1 MTMPSEEDL
10 DFAADIE
17 AELDGALGK
26 PQQEETQEEQEE
38 RLYRRDGRR
47 FVPKEE
53 EKAAKEEKADPAAK
67 AEGAEHGAKTEQAPA
82 APKEKRPTWYKDE
95 YGDWAKLPENF
106 RNALREQERNAAQ
119 AIEKHSTAAK
129 AWEPVSKLIEPHAQQ
144 LAAMGSSPQQYV
156 TNLIQADA
164 YLRQDPVQAINW
176 LIGQYIGQ
184 GHDIRSLADWMDQE
198 GVQSQKVDPV
208 QQELAMLKQKLEH
221 LERQPQEMAMAG
233 LNKQIAEWSKDKPD
247 FAAVKD
253 IMAFY
258 AKRNPEASLDD
269 LYKEAQWAH
278 PEIRERIL
286 AEREDKRLKDLQGK
300 RQAGA
305 QSPRG
310 TPVPN
315 GRARTSKRSGQWNVE
330 ADVAEALDELGLN

>member
-26 PQQEETQEEQEE
+26 SQQEETQEEQEE

-47 FVPKEE
+47 FVAKE
-53 EKAAKEEKADPAAK
+53 EEKADPAAK
-67 AEGAEHGAKTEQAPA
+67 AEGADQDAKAEQAPPP

-129 AWEPVSKLIEPHAQQ
+129 AWEPINKTIEPHLQQ
-144 LAAMGSSPQQYV
+144 LAAMGYQSPQHYV
-156 TNLIQADA
+156 GQLIEADK
-164 YLRQDPVQAINW
+164 YLRVDPVQAINW
-176 LIGQYIGQ
+176 IVGQYVGQ
-184 GHDIRSLADWMDQE
+184 GWDIRALADWMDQQ
-198 GVQSQKVDPV
+198 GVQTQKVDPV
-208 QQELAMLKQKLEH
+208 QQELAQLRQQVQH
-221 LERQPQEMAMAG
+221 LSQLPARQQWET
-233 LNKQIAEWSKDKPD
+233 LNNQIADFAKDKPD
-247 FAAVKD
+247 FAAVRQR
-253 IMAFY
+253 MAAL
-258 AKRNPEASLDD
+258 AKLNPGASLQE
-269 LYKEAQWAH
+269 LYEEARWAH
-278 PEIRERIL
+278 PEIRDRIL
-286 AEREDKRLKDLQGK
+286 QEREDKRLKELAGK

-315 GRARTSKRSGQWNVE
+315 GQPRTSKRSGQWNVE

>member
-1 MTMPSEEDL
+1 MTMPSDEDL

-17 AELDGALGK
+17 AELDGALAK
-26 PQQEETQEEQEE
+26 PQPDAKGETAEEQDE

-47 FVPKEE
+47 FVPKEDE
-53 EKAAKEEKADPAAK
+53 KAEKAEKAAKPEEI
-67 AEGAEHGAKTEQAPA
+67 EQEARQEQVQA

-106 RNALREQERNAAQ
+106 RTALREQERNAAQ

-129 AWEPVSKLIEPHAQQ
+129 AWEPITKLIEPHAQQ

-156 TNLIQADA
+156 TNLIQADG

-176 LIGQYIGQ
+176 LIGQYVGQ
-184 GHDIRSLADWMDQE
+184 GWDVRALADWMEQE
-198 GVQSQKVDPV
+198 GVQAQKVDPL
-208 QQELAMLKQKLEH
+208 QQELATLKQQMEQLKQAPVVAQ
-221 LERQPQEMAMAG
+221 RQA
-233 LNKQIAEWSKDKPD
+233 LNTQIADWSRDKPD
-247 FAAVKD
+247 FEAVRHLMAAE
-253 IMAFY
+253 AN
-258 AKRNPEASLDD
+258 RNPQASLDE
-269 LYKEAQWAH
+269 LYEQARWAH
-278 PEIRERIL
+278 PETRDRIL
-286 AEREDKRLKDLQGK
+286 QEREDKRLAELKGK

-315 GRARTSKRSGQWNVE
+315 GQARTSKRSGQWNVE